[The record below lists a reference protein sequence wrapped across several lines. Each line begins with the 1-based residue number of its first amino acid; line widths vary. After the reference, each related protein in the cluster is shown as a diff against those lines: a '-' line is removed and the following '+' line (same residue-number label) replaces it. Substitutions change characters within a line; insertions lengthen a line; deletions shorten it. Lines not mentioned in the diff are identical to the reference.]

1 MKLQRQ
7 IDKLLAQRASEWHQI
22 LDNASESERAE
33 FVSWLKQSPLHVQEY
48 LETVYTDQVLS
59 HIDAKGVEDVD
70 TLLAQMSPTVVPLT
84 GVSAPLTGVS
94 VPLTSVSVPLTGV
107 SVPLTSRRL
116 RSKSWALGV
125 GSAAVVA
132 LCALLLPFLLKHS
145 ESPREF
151 ATALGEQRTIQ
162 LADSSIVTLNADSRI
177 ELRLDRNHRKV
188 ELKRGEALFKVAHD
202 PARPFTVQ
210 THTVIVQAVG
220 TQFNVYE
227 RPSGTRVSV
236 LEGRVLITPL
246 GLTGAATVAP
256 AAQSLGAGQE
266 AQVALDGT
274 IQRSAKADVTKT
286 VAWRERRLIF
296 DDAPLEDVIYEFN
309 RYNQSPRLMLEGI
322 PAGSRHY
329 NGIFDAADP
338 DSLAELLS
346 REPDLMIERKDGQII
361 IRKR

>member
-7 IDKLLAQRASEWHQI
+7 IDQLLAQRASEWHQI
-22 LDNASESERAE
+22 LENAGESERAE

-48 LETVYTDQVLS
+48 LETVYTDQVLK
-59 HIDAKGVEDVD
+59 HVDAEATEDVN
-70 TLLAQMSPTVVPLT
+70 TLIARMSQTVVPLT
-84 GVSAPLTGVS
+84 GVSAGPVS
-94 VPLTSVSVPLTGV
+94 
-107 SVPLTSRRL
+107 RDL
-116 RSKSWALGV
+116 RPKRWAV
-125 GSAAVVA
+125 GIGCAAAVA
-132 LCALLLPFLLKHS
+132 LCTLLLPFVLRHFENAAEYS
-145 ESPREF
+145 
-151 ATALGEQRTIQ
+151 TALGEQRTIQ

-177 ELRLDRNHRKV
+177 ELSLDRNHRNI

-210 THTVIVQAVG
+210 THTVIVEAVG

-227 RPSGTRVSV
+227 RQNGTRVSV
-236 LEGRVLITPL
+236 LQGRVLIRPL
-246 GLTGAATVAP
+246 GNGGAAAIAP
-256 AAQSLGAGQE
+256 TAQSLAAGQE
-266 AQVALDGT
+266 AQVAPDGT
-274 IQRSAKADVTKT
+274 IQRNAKADVVKT

-296 DDAPLEDVIYEFN
+296 DDAPIEDVIYEFN

-322 PAGSRHY
+322 PPGSRHY

-346 REPDLMIERKDGQII
+346 REPDLVIERRDKQII

>member
-22 LDNASESERAE
+22 LENASELERAE
-33 FVSWLKQSPLHVQEY
+33 FVGWLKQSPLHVQEY
-48 LETVYTDQVLS
+48 LETVYTDQLLNHLEVEG
-59 HIDAKGVEDVD
+59 IEDVD
-70 TLLAQMSPTVVPLT
+70 SLIAQASQTVVPLT
-84 GVSAPLTGVS
+84 GVPAEPA
-94 VPLTSVSVPLTGV
+94 
-107 SVPLTSRRL
+107 SRSFRPN
-116 RSKSWALGV
+116 RWVIAMGT
-125 GSAAVVA
+125 AAAVA
-132 LCALLLPFLLKHS
+132 LCALLLPIVLKHY
-145 ESPREF
+145 EAPPEY

-177 ELRLDRNHRKV
+177 ELRLDRYHRNI

-210 THTVIVQAVG
+210 TSTVIVQAVG

-227 RPSGTRVSV
+227 RLNGTRVSV

-246 GLTGAATVAP
+246 GLAGTARVAQ

-266 AQVALDGT
+266 AQVAPDGT
-274 IQRSAKADVTKT
+274 IQRNANVDVTKT

-296 DDAPLEDVIYEFN
+296 DDAPIEDMIYEFN
-309 RYNQSPRLMLEGI
+309 RYNQSPHLTLEGI
-322 PAGSRHY
+322 QPGSRHY

-346 REPDLMIERKDGQII
+346 KERDLLIERKDGQIV

>member
-22 LDNASESERAE
+22 LENAGESERAE

-48 LETVYTDQVLS
+48 LETVYTDQVLN
-59 HIDAKGVEDVD
+59 HVDAQKIEDVD
-70 TLLAQMSPTVVPLT
+70 ALIAQVSQTVVPLT
-84 GVSAPLTGVS
+84 GVSAEPA
-94 VPLTSVSVPLTGV
+94 
-107 SVPLTSRRL
+107 SRSLRL
-116 RSKSWALGV
+116 NRWAAGI
-125 GSAAVVA
+125 GTAAAVA
-132 LCALLLPFLLKHS
+132 LCALLLPFFLKHY
-145 ESPREF
+145 ETPPEY

-177 ELRLDRNHRKV
+177 ELRLDRNHRNI

-202 PARPFTVQ
+202 PARPFTVH
-210 THTVIVQAVG
+210 TRTVIVQAVG

-227 RPSGTRVSV
+227 RQNGTRVSV

-246 GLTGAATVAP
+246 GLAGAATSAP

-266 AQVALDGT
+266 AQVAPDGT
-274 IQRSAKADVTKT
+274 IQRNAKADVMKT

-296 DDAPLEDVIYEFN
+296 DDAPIEDMIYEFN
-309 RYNQSPRLMLEGI
+309 RYNQSQHLTLEGI
-322 PAGSRHY
+322 PPGSRHY

-346 REPDLMIERKDGQII
+346 REPDLVIERRNGQII

>member
-22 LDNASESERAE
+22 LENAGESERAE

-48 LETVYTDQVLS
+48 LETVYTDQVLN
-59 HIDAKGVEDVD
+59 HVDTERIEDVD
-70 TLLAQMSPTVVPLT
+70 ALVAQVSQTVVPLT
-84 GVSAPLTGVS
+84 GVSAEPA
-94 VPLTSVSVPLTGV
+94 
-107 SVPLTSRRL
+107 SRRP
-116 RSKSWALGV
+116 RVNRWALGI
-125 GSAAVVA
+125 GTAVAMA
-132 LCALLLPFLLKHS
+132 LCALLLPFALKHY
-145 ESPREF
+145 ETPPEYT
-151 ATALGEQRTIQ
+151 TALGEQRTIQ
-162 LADSSIVTLNADSRI
+162 LADSSIVTLNADSQI
-177 ELRLDRNHRKV
+177 ELRLDRNHRNI

-227 RPSGTRVSV
+227 RLNGTRVSV

-246 GLTGAATVAP
+246 GNGGATTV
-256 AAQSLGAGQE
+256 AQSLGAGQE
-266 AQVALDGT
+266 AQVAPDGT
-274 IQRSAKADVTKT
+274 IQRNAKADVTKT

-296 DDAPLEDVIYEFN
+296 DDAPIEDMIYEFN
-309 RYNQSPRLMLEGI
+309 RYNQSQHLTLEGI
-322 PAGSRHY
+322 PPGSRHY

-346 REPDLMIERKDGQII
+346 REPDLMIERRDGQII

>member
-22 LDNASESERAE
+22 LENADESERAQ

-48 LETVYTDQVLS
+48 LEIVYTDQVLE
-59 HIDAKGVEDVD
+59 HVDAEAVEDVD
-70 TLLAQMSPTVVPLT
+70 TLIAHMSQTVVPLT
-84 GVSAPLTGVS
+84 GVSAGPA
-94 VPLTSVSVPLTGV
+94 
-107 SVPLTSRRL
+107 SRRL
-116 RSKSWALGV
+116 GPNRWAV
-125 GSAAVVA
+125 GIGCAVAVA
-132 LCALLLPFLLKHS
+132 LCTLLLPVVLKHFKTPP
-145 ESPREF
+145 EY

-177 ELRLDRNHRKV
+177 ELRLDRNHRNI

-227 RPSGTRVSV
+227 RLNGTRVSV
-236 LEGRVLITPL
+236 LEGRVLIMPL
-246 GLTGAATVAP
+246 GNGGAAAAAP
-256 AAQSLGAGQE
+256 ASQSLGAGQE
-266 AQVALDGT
+266 AEVAPDGT
-274 IQRSAKADVTKT
+274 IQRNSKADVMQT

-296 DDAPLEDVIYEFN
+296 DDAPIEDVIYEFN
-309 RYNQSPRLMLEGI
+309 RYNQSPHLILEGI
-322 PAGSRHY
+322 PPGSRHY

-346 REPDLMIERKDGQII
+346 REPDLLIERRDGQII